1 MEGRKNESEFY
12 RELLRRAN
20 RVRERSAESLRRS
33 RVLRKRQGDP
43 GEQTDATQRRRKFRR
58 QD

>member
-33 RVLRKRQGDP
+33 RLSRKRQADL
-43 GEQTDATQRRRKFRR
+43 GEQTDATQGRRKFRR

>member
-33 RVLRKRQGDP
+33 RVLRKRQSDL